1 MSKNR
6 QRRPQTEAQRSGF
19 RLERRSN
26 GIERISAA
34 RRMERNGVC
43 DDVHNELTEIDIQK
57 MKEELNYRRV
67 TLRPQ
72 LLEEVKVARSFG
84 DLSENFEYKAA
95 KQEKNKNEKR
105 IRFLENMI
113 KTAVVIRDNSDADT
127 VGLYDKVTV
136 YLEED
141 DEEET
146 WQIVTTVR
154 QDVLHGLISKESPM
168 GSVLMGKKVG
178 DRFYVQVSPDYGYYA
193 QVRAI
198 EKGTDDG
205 SVALNRY

>member
-1 MSKNR
+1 M
-6 QRRPQTEAQRSGF
+6 
-19 RLERRSN
+19 
-26 GIERISAA
+26 
-34 RRMERNGVC
+34 
-43 DDVHNELTEIDIQK
+43 HNELTEIDIQK
-57 MKEELNYRRV
+57 MKEELDYRRI

-141 DEEET
+141 DE
-146 WQIVTTVR
+146 
-154 QDVLHGLISKESPM
+154 D
-168 GSVLMGKKVG
+168 
-178 DRFYVQVSPDYGYYA
+178 
-193 QVRAI
+193 I
-198 EKGTDDG
+198 EDKF
-205 SVALNRY
+205 ALE